1 MKITSIQ
8 IIKTLHKK
16 GYQALWAG
24 GCVRDILLGKK
35 PKDYDIV
42 TDAPPE
48 EVENIFDKTIP
59 IGKQFGIIM
68 VHQDEHEFEIATF
81 RKESDY
87 KDGRRPTTVE
97 FTDAYEDAHRRD
109 FTINGMFYDPLTDT
123 IIDHVNGQRDL
134 TLGLVQFIGDANKR
148 IKEDH
153 LRLLRAVRFKNTLQF
168 QYEPQTYKAVLEH
181 AHLAKNISAERIQ
194 TEINKMLE
202 CPKRIDALND
212 LEDLGLLKVL
222 LPEIQN
228 LKGVGQSKNTHAEG
242 DVYNHTLKALSQIE
256 DNEKLSI
263 IWAVFLH
270 DVGKAT
276 TFKATK
282 ERITFYGHAKESGNL
297 ARKILTRLKFS
308 TRFIDHVVWLVER
321 HMSLFQIFDMPKA
334 TQIKWFLHPWFLDL
348 LELHKY
354 DTMGQSPVDLSKHD
368 ELLKLYQDTVSEIP
382 SLPDPL
388 LSGTEIC
395 EFLKINPGPKV
406 GEIKEA
412 IYDLQLESKLQTK
425 EQAQEYLL
433 KNFT

>member
-24 GCVRDILLGKK
+24 GCVRDMLLGKV
-35 PKDYDIV
+35 PKDFDIV

-48 EVENIFDKTIP
+48 DVESIFDKTIP

-68 VHQDEHEFEIATF
+68 VQQDGHEFEIATF

-87 KDGRRPTTVE
+87 TDGRRPSTVE

-109 FTINGMFYDPLTDT
+109 FTINGMFYDPLTDK

-134 TLGLVQFIGDANKR
+134 TLGLVEFIGDANQR
-148 IKEDH
+148 IKEDN

-168 QYEPQTYKAVLEH
+168 QYEPKTYKAVLEH
-181 AHLAKNISAERIQ
+181 AELVKNVSAERIQ
-194 TEINKMLE
+194 VELNKMIK
-202 CPKRIDALND
+202 CPRRIDALND
-212 LEDLGLLKVL
+212 LEDLGLLRVI
-222 LPEIQN
+222 LPEIQD
-228 LKGVGQSKNTHAEG
+228 LKGVGQSKTTHAEG
-242 DVYNHTLKALSQIE
+242 DVYNHTLKSLNQID

-276 TFKATK
+276 TFKATND
-282 ERITFYGHAKESGNL
+282 RITFNGHAKESGNL
-297 ARKILTRLKFS
+297 AKQILGRLKFS

-354 DTMGQSPVDLSKHD
+354 DTMGQSPVDLTKHD
-368 ELLKLYQDTVSEIP
+368 QLLKLYQDTVSEIP
-382 SLPDPL
+382 SLPDPF

-395 EFLKINPGPKV
+395 HLLAIQPGPKV
-406 GEIKEA
+406 GKIKEQ
-412 IYDLQLESKLQTK
+412 IYDLQLENKLKSKQ
-425 EQAQEYLL
+425 EAQDYLL
-433 KNFT
+433 KHFT